1 MDNKKW
7 SEIINLNQYY
17 KDINIDTYDSESD
30 VDDDEINF
38 NIYDDNLDIY
48 SIINHNDYTKQ
59 KSLEIIKNQ
68 DIVINYLC
76 KKIQNNIIN
85 KQLLIEIISYLKKTS
100 LHLQNKI
107 NQKMFKHNY
116 SLIKKDKIIRSS
128 YKFCNYK
135 HNCTYNYDK
144 NKKKGCYADHYP
156 HDMIYADCDA
166 LIYCLDNFYKNE
178 KDFYNKEIVKCIN
191 TISFVIKHMH
201 EELNNLCLYSCQNEY
216 DNFHCV
222 KNCVKKYINNKT
234 YKSSI

>member
-7 SEIINLNQYY
+7 SELINLDKYY
-17 KDINIDTYDSESD
+17 KEINIDTYDSDSD
-30 VDDDEINF
+30 IDNDNINV
-38 NIYDDNLDIY
+38 NMYDDNLDIY
-48 SIINHNDYTKQ
+48 SIINHNNYTKQ
-59 KSLEIIKNQ
+59 KSIDIIKNQ
-68 DIVINYLC
+68 DIVVNYLC

-85 KQLLIEIISYLKKTS
+85 KKLLIEIINYLKKTS

-166 LIYCLDNFYKNE
+166 LLFCLDNFYKSEN
-178 KDFYNKEIVKCIN
+178 DFYNKEIVKCIN
-191 TISFVIKHMH
+191 TISFVIRHMY
-201 EELNNLCLYSCQNEY
+201 EELNNLCLYSCTNEY

-222 KNCVKKYINNKT
+222 KNCVKKYIHNKT
-234 YKSSI
+234 FKSSI

>member
-1 MDNKKW
+1 MENKKW
-7 SEIINLNQYY
+7 SELINLDKYY
-17 KDINIDTYDSESD
+17 KEINVDTYDSDSD
-30 VDDDEINF
+30 IDNDNLNVNM
-38 NIYDDNLDIY
+38 YDDNLDIY
-48 SIINHNDYTKQ
+48 SIINSNNYTKQ
-59 KSLEIIKNQ
+59 KSIDIIKSQ
-68 DIVINYLC
+68 DIVVNYLC

-85 KQLLIEIISYLKKTS
+85 KKLLIEIINYLKKTS

-166 LIYCLDNFYKNE
+166 LLFCLDNFYKSEN
-178 KDFYNKEIVKCIN
+178 DFYNKEIVKCIN
-191 TISFVIKHMH
+191 TISFVIRHMY
-201 EELNNLCLYSCQNEY
+201 EELNNLCLYSCTNEY

-222 KNCVKKYINNKT
+222 KNCVKKYIHNKT
-234 YKSSI
+234 FKSSI

>member
-107 NQKMFKHNY
+107 NQKSHKCPLN
-116 SLIKKDKIIRSS
+116 SS
-128 YKFCNYK
+128 NQHF
-135 HNCTYNYDK
+135 
-144 NKKKGCYADHYP
+144 
-156 HDMIYADCDA
+156 
-166 LIYCLDNFYKNE
+166 
-178 KDFYNKEIVKCIN
+178 
-191 TISFVIKHMH
+191 
-201 EELNNLCLYSCQNEY
+201 NLRKLMS
-216 DNFHCV
+216 
-222 KNCVKKYINNKT
+222 
-234 YKSSI
+234 